1 MNDKER
7 LQRIKEGVSDLKYFI
22 NLKPEFYED
31 MEWLFEKAE
40 LAINADE
47 VLKQTLEVK
56 EWKWQ
61 LKEKILSGEISL

>member
-56 EWKWQ
+56 E
-61 LKEKILSGEISL
+61 